1 MGLGDWDYG
10 VVFGVG
16 AGVGLFGSTSLGWRI
31 VEITALVPCSTPMV
45 SSPASIAWPIVMSVR
60 ALRLKAKL
68 ARLMPLSPANRTLR
82 VISAYSGMMSQRLFL
97 FGRVNL
103 R

>member
-1 MGLGDWDYG
+1 MELGDWDYG
-10 VVFGVG
+10 LGVDTWRALLGFG
-16 AGVGLFGSTSLGWRI
+16 FGWRI
-31 VEITALVPCSTPMV
+31 VEITALIPCNTPRV

-60 ALRLKAKL
+60 AFRLKAKL

-97 FGRVNL
+97 SGRVSW